1 MTRLVLTVAL
11 AFGIAVLAASG
22 CGPPAPPSGE
32 PKQLQG
38 DRIPKGAGP
47 THPK

>member
-1 MTRLVLTVAL
+1 MARLVLAVAL
-11 AFGIAVLAASG
+11 AFGIATLAATG
-22 CGPPAPPSGE
+22 CGQPTTSSGE
-32 PKQLQG
+32 TKQLQG